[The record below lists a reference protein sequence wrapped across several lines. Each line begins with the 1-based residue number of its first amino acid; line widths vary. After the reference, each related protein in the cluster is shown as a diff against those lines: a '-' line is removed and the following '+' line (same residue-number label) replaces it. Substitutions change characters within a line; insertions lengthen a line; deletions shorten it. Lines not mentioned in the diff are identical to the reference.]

1 METEVIAIQRQRIEN
16 TARQELN
23 DEDRLELCRL
33 LIKAGYTVRLVKE
46 KPEGKNRYEKYIE
59 YWKE

>member
-1 METEVIAIQRQRIEN
+1 MQRQRIEN

-23 DEDRLELCRL
+23 DDDRLALCAL
-33 LIKAGYTVRLVKE
+33 LIKSGYAVRLVKE

-59 YWKE
+59 FWKE